1 MSNIKIEYFG
11 APWCSACK
19 NVKPIIESLEDFE
32 KEIIDV
38 EQETDRAVSLSIRN
52 IPVVRVLKDEVETK
66 RFIGNTSK
74 QEIISYLE
82 SL

>member
-19 NVKPIIESLEDFE
+19 VVKPIVESLEGFE

-38 EQETDRAVSLSIRN
+38 EEETDRAVSLSIRS
-52 IPVVRVLKDEVETK
+52 IPVVRLVKDGEEIK

-74 QEIISYLE
+74 QEIETYLE
-82 SL
+82 LI